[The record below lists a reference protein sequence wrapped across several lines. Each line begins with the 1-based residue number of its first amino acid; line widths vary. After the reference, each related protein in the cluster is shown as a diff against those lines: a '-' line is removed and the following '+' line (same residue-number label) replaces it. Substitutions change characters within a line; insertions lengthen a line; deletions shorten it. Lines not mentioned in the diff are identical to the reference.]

1 MAAIP
6 MRAPSRDRG
15 FWALLALLG
24 VVLAAALGAAH
35 YMEENG
41 HVVTGM
47 NNQVVWGMPHVFAF
61 FLIVAASGAL
71 NVASIASVFG
81 EKAYKPHAPLS
92 VLLTIA
98 LLAGGLMVLVLD
110 LGRPERLVISAT
122 HYNFS
127 SIFAWNMILYTGL
140 FAIGALYLWVLLERR
155 FGRFSGVVG
164 TAAFA
169 WRVTLTSGTGL
180 ILGFLVA
187 RQAYGSA
194 VVAPLFI
201 ALSLAW
207 GLAAFCLAQAALELG
222 RGGAIDD
229 ALSRRMGRLLGLF
242 VIVVLWLTAI
252 YHAANLY
259 WARQDAF
266 ERFILLEGAPYA
278 ALFWGGF
285 IVLGSLVPLA
295 LVYHPRLAGPRS
307 TLIAS
312 ALVIAGGFAF
322 VYVFIIGAQ
331 VFPLEIFPGYE
342 AKSAFSDGIV
352 DPYAP
357 SLAEVLLGLGGV
369 AMAAVI
375 TTIGA
380 RVLPILPARQP

>member
-6 MRAPSRDRG
+6 MVTRYGHRG

-24 VVLAAALGAAH
+24 VVLAAALGAAQ
-35 YMEENG
+35 YMEHNG

-81 EKAYKPHAPLS
+81 EKAYKPLAPLS

-155 FGRFSGVVG
+155 FGRFSGIVG

-222 RGGAIDD
+222 RGGAVDE
-229 ALSRRMGRLLGLF
+229 ALARRMGRLLGFF
-242 VIVVLWLTAI
+242 VIVVLWLTAV

-266 ERFILLEGAPYA
+266 ERFILIDGAPYA

-285 IVLGSLVPLA
+285 VLLGSLVPLA

-307 TLIAS
+307 TLFAS

-331 VFPLEIFPGYE
+331 VFPLDIFPGHE
-342 AKSAFSDGIV
+342 VRSSFSDGIV

-375 TTIGA
+375 TAIGA
-380 RVLPILPARQP
+380 RVLPILPAKQP

>member
-1 MAAIP
+1 
-6 MRAPSRDRG
+6 
-15 FWALLALLG
+15 
-24 VVLAAALGAAH
+24 
-35 YMEENG
+35 
-41 HVVTGM
+41 
-47 NNQVVWGMPHVFAF
+47 
-61 FLIVAASGAL
+61 
-71 NVASIASVFG
+71 
-81 EKAYKPHAPLS
+81 
-92 VLLTIA
+92 
-98 LLAGGLMVLVLD
+98 
-110 LGRPERLVISAT
+110 
-122 HYNFS
+122 
-127 SIFAWNMILYTGL
+127 
-140 FAIGALYLWVLLERR
+140 LYLWVLLERR
-155 FGRFSGVVG
+155 FGRFSGLVG

-187 RQAYGSA
+187 RQAFGSA

-229 ALSRRMGRLLGLF
+229 GFSRRMGRLLGLF

-252 YHAANLY
+252 YHGANLY

-266 ERFILLEGAPYA
+266 ERFILLDGAPYA

-285 IVLGSLVPLA
+285 ILLGSLVPLA
-295 LVYHPRLAGPRS
+295 LVYHPRLSGPRS

-342 AKSAFSDGIV
+342 ASSAFSDGIV

-357 SLAEVLLGLGGV
+357 SLAEALLGIGGV
-369 AMAAVI
+369 AMAAAI
-375 TTIGA
+375 TAIGA

>member
-6 MRAPSRDRG
+6 MPAPGRDRG
-15 FWALLALLG
+15 FWTLLALLG

-47 NNQVVWGMPHVFAF
+47 NNQVVWGTPHVFAF

-187 RQAYGSA
+187 RQAFGSA

-266 ERFILLEGAPYA
+266 ERFILLQGQPYA

-307 TLIAS
+307 TLVAS

-342 AKSAFSDGIV
+342 AKSVFSDGIV

-375 TTIGA
+375 TAIGA

>member
-6 MRAPSRDRG
+6 MRTQGGERG
-15 FWALLALLG
+15 FWTVLAVLG

-35 YMEENG
+35 YMEQNG

-71 NVASIASVFG
+71 NIASIASVFG

-92 VLLTIA
+92 VLLTLA

-155 FGRFSGVVG
+155 FGRFSGLVG

-187 RQAYGSA
+187 RQAFGSA

-222 RGGAIDD
+222 RGGTVDD
-229 ALSRRMGRLLGLF
+229 GLSRRMGRLLGLF

-259 WARQDAF
+259 WARHDAF
-266 ERFILLEGAPYA
+266 ERFILLEGRPYA

-285 IVLGSLVPLA
+285 ILLGSLVPLA
-295 LVYHPRLAGPRS
+295 LVYHPRLSGPRS
-307 TLIAS
+307 TLAAS

-322 VYVFIIGAQ
+322 VYVFIVGAQ
-331 VFPLEIFPGYE
+331 AFPLEIFPGYDSR
-342 AKSAFSDGIV
+342 SAFSDGVV
-352 DPYAP
+352 DPYVP

-375 TTIGA
+375 TVIGA
-380 RVLPILPARQP
+380 RVLPILPVRQP

>member
-322 VYVFIIGAQ
+322 VSVFIIGAQ